1 MSLSDFNY
9 VNRAE
14 KVIEGL
20 KNNRGKLGLK
30 TNQIRKILSE
40 VNKIKNRV
48 EVLDA
53 RGEIKDDRLPEKIL
67 SDLQALKVKVV
78 YQCGKGDNK
87 VKKIVKNFVKES
99 KLLQEIDR
107 IGTSKKAFELFSSYV
122 EALVAYHKYE
132 GGE

>member
-48 EVLDA
+48 EVLTA

-67 SDLQALKVKVV
+67 SDLQALKVKVI
-78 YQCGKGDNK
+78 YQYGRGDYN
-87 VKKIVKNFVKES
+87 VKNFVEKSE
-99 KLLQEIDR
+99 LLKEIDR